1 VTPAGRHPEALAA
14 LVRSGVLDA
23 ELAALAWL
31 LIEARVPVVVAG
43 PAGSPRADVRDA
55 LIGLVPDTRIIRL
68 AEGGEPTDWLPEAAE
83 LGWLPE
89 AAERGWLPETAER
102 GWHPER
108 SALDAGRAPDASARD
123 PLAVAGETVLVAD
136 LGPDGRSAAWG
147 ELTRLAIRALST
159 GYGMLA
165 IAEGERLEDVLGGL
179 AAPPVAAL
187 DDELSRL
194 GLVLI
199 LGTGEGGVRVVA
211 AHYLRPV
218 ARDAQG
224 HVRRLPPA
232 VIAVWDAR
240 AGRFEHFAWGIL
252 DELAGRLGVTP
263 ILLEREQARRMQ
275 RLAAG
280 TGGRMPRPGS
290 AGTGGRTPRPGS
302 AGSV

>member
-1 VTPAGRHPEALAA
+1 VTDVGSAPGALTT
-14 LVRSGVLDA
+14 LVRGGVLDA
-23 ELAALAWL
+23 ELAALVWL

-55 LIGLVPDTRIIRL
+55 LSGLVPDTRIIRL

-89 AAERGWLPETAER
+89 AAEQ

-123 PLAVAGETVLVAD
+123 PLAVAGETVLLAD
-136 LGPDGRSAAWG
+136 LGPHGPPAARG

-165 IAEGERLEDVLGGL
+165 IAEGERLEQVLGGL

-199 LGTGEGGVRVVA
+199 LGTVEDGVRVVA

-263 ILLEREQARRMQ
+263 IQLEREQALRMQ

-280 TGGRMPRPGS
+280 TGGRTPRPGS

-302 AGSV
+302 TGSV